1 MGEHTRSE
9 TALLLSEAVMA
20 IKIGERGLAKTLLA
34 TILQSDP
41 NHEQALLWS
50 AALAD
55 SPSDAV
61 RILERIL
68 EINPRNEQA
77 RNTVNVLKLNAMTS
91 DESRGVESP
100 AVEAQN
106 LPLQPQSPS
115 RAWVC
120 PLCDHQDVGL
130 PIRCQRCGAI
140 LEVNDLKAISENDSV
155 HENLLLGGV
164 QRWEQAERHS
174 RSFDG
179 QINLARAY
187 LNLHRSNDALIHL
200 RRAIE
205 IRPEEHKIRRAL
217 EQLKNRKLVLAVDDS
232 MTIRRIVSILLER
245 NGYRAAIACDGEEA
259 MSKVREEV
267 PDLVLLDVVMPGLNG
282 YQVCR
287 LLRQDERSAKVPIVI
302 LSSSLLDRI
311 KGRLAGVTDY
321 MAKPFETE
329 TLLKTLKKHLPPS
342 DF

>member
-1 MGEHTRSE
+1 
-9 TALLLSEAVMA
+9 MA
-20 IKIGERGLAKTLLA
+20 IKLGDRGLARTILG
-34 TILQSDP
+34 TILQREP
-41 NHEQALLWS
+41 NHEQALLWI

-55 SPSDAV
+55 TPPDAIK
-61 RILERIL
+61 ILERIL

-77 RNTVNVLKLNAMTS
+77 RSTIAVLRLNAVTTDEATAPVYEEPQPTS
-91 DESRGVESP
+91 
-100 AVEAQN
+100 A
-106 LPLQPQSPS
+106 S

-120 PLCDHQDVGL
+120 QLCDNQDIGY
-130 PIRCQRCGAI
+130 PNRCSRCGAI
-140 LEVNDLKAISENDSV
+140 LDVNDLKLISEN
-155 HENLLLGGV
+155 ECANEQLLLGGV

-174 RSFDG
+174 RSFEG

-187 LNLHRSNDALIHL
+187 LNLHRSNDALTHL

-205 IRPEEHKIRRAL
+205 IRPDDHKIRRAL
-217 EQLKNRKLVLAVDDS
+217 EQIRSRKLVLAVDDS

-245 NGYRAAIACDGEEA
+245 NGYRAAVACDGEEA

-287 LLRQDERSAKVPIVI
+287 LLRQDERSARTPIVI

-321 MAKPFETE
+321 MAKPFEVD
-329 TLLKTLKKHLPPS
+329 TLLFTLRKHLPSSP
-342 DF
+342 F

>member
-1 MGEHTRSE
+1 
-9 TALLLSEAVMA
+9 MA
-20 IKIGERGLAKTLLA
+20 IKIGERTLARSLLGA
-34 TILQSDP
+34 ILQHDP
-41 NHEQALLWS
+41 NHEQALLWT

-68 EINPRNEQA
+68 HINPRNEQA
-77 RNTVNVLKLNAMTS
+77 RNTVNVLKLNAVTADRQS
-91 DESRGVESP
+91 NSRVEEP
-100 AVEAQN
+100 QQ
-106 LPLQPQSPS
+106 QPMAAS

-120 PLCDHQDVGL
+120 PLCDNQDTGAAV
-130 PIRCQRCGAI
+130 RCRRCGAI
-140 LEVNDLKAISENDSV
+140 LDVNDLKAISENDSGQ
-155 HENLLLGGV
+155 ENLLLGGV

-217 EQLKNRKLVLAVDDS
+217 EQLRNRKLVLAVDDS

-259 MSKVREEV
+259 MSKVREEI
-267 PDLVLLDVVMPGLNG
+267 PDLMLLDVVMPGLNG

-287 LLRQDERSAKVPIVI
+287 LLRQDERSAKIPIVI

-329 TLLKTLKKHLPPS
+329 TLLHTLRKHLPPS
-342 DF
+342 HF

>member
-1 MGEHTRSE
+1 MADQTRSE

-20 IKIGERGLAKTLLA
+20 IKIGERGLARTLLSA
-34 TILQSDP
+34 ILQQDP
-41 NHEQALLWS
+41 NHEQALLWT

-77 RNTVNVLKLNAMTS
+77 RNTVNVLRLNAVTS
-91 DESRGVESP
+91 DQATNQVSEEVP
-100 AVEAQN
+100 HPVLTAK
-106 LPLQPQSPS
+106 
-115 RAWVC
+115 AWVC
-120 PLCDHQDVGL
+120 PLCDNQDTGTPL
-130 PIRCQRCGAI
+130 RCRRCGAI
-140 LEVNDLKAISENDSV
+140 LDINDFTAISENESAQE
-155 HENLLLGGV
+155 HLLLGAV

-174 RSFDG
+174 RSFEG

-205 IRPEEHKIRRAL
+205 IRPDEHKIRRAL
-217 EQLKNRKLVLAVDDS
+217 EQLRNRKLVLAVDDS

-259 MSKVREEV
+259 MSKVREEP

-287 LLRQDERSAKVPIVI
+287 LMRQDERSSKIPIVI

-329 TLLKTLKKHLPPS
+329 TLLQTLRKHLPPVS
-342 DF
+342 Y

>member
-1 MGEHTRSE
+1 MADQTRSE

-20 IKIGERGLAKTLLA
+20 IKIGERTLARTLLG
-34 TILQSDP
+34 TILQHDP
-41 NHEQALLWS
+41 NHEQALLWT

-55 SPSDAV
+55 SPLDAV

-68 EINPRNEQA
+68 QINPRNEQA
-77 RNTVNVLKLNAMTS
+77 RNTVNVLKLNAVTA
-91 DESRGVESP
+91 DHVVHSRVEEP
-100 AVEAQN
+100 
-106 LPLQPQSPS
+106 QPTTVAS

-120 PLCDHQDVGL
+120 PLCDNQDVGL
-130 PIRCQRCGAI
+130 PSRCRRCGAI
-140 LEVNDLKAISENDSV
+140 LDINDLKAISENEAV
-155 HENLLLGGV
+155 QEGLLLGGV
-164 QRWEQAERHS
+164 QRWEQTERHS

-179 QINLARAY
+179 QMNLARAY

-205 IRPEEHKIRRAL
+205 IRPEEHKMRRVL
-217 EQLKNRKLVLAVDDS
+217 EQLRNRKLVLAVDDS
-232 MTIRRIVSILLER
+232 MTIRRIISILLER

-287 LLRQDERSAKVPIVI
+287 LMRQDERSTKVPIVI

-329 TLLKTLKKHLPPS
+329 TLLHTLRKHLPPS
-342 DF
+342 HF